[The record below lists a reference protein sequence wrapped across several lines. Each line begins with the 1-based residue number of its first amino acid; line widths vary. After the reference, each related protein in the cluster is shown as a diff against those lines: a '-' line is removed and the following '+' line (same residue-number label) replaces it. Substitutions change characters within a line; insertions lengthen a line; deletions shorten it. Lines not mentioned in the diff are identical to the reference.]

1 MTKIHFKIILKLNL
15 FNIFI
20 LVFSIFS
27 KYEKLFQDLSMFS
40 SIYLPTEQHKIE
52 RFKDSFRQQL

>member
-1 MTKIHFKIILKLNL
+1 MIKIHFKIILKLNL

-40 SIYLPTEQHKIE
+40 SIYLPIEQHKIK
-52 RFKDSFRQQL
+52 RFKDSFRQEL